1 MAIIRFSQHTGTIH
15 EVPISEGSNLMELAR
30 AHGVPGIDGDCGGSC
45 ACGTCHVIVDPVWA
59 AKLDPRSEEEERML
73 GMTDDPQ
80 PTSRLACQLRA
91 TAALDGLL
99 VQVPENQF

>member
-1 MAIIRFSQHTGTIH
+1 MAIIRFAQHTGTIY

-30 AHGVPGIDGDCGGSC
+30 AHGVPGIDGDCGGNC
-45 ACGTCHVIVDPVWA
+45 ACGTCHVIVDPAWVE
-59 AKLDPRSEEEERML
+59 KLDPRSEEEDRML
-73 GMTDDPQ
+73 GMTDGLQ

-99 VQVPENQF
+99 VQMPEHQF